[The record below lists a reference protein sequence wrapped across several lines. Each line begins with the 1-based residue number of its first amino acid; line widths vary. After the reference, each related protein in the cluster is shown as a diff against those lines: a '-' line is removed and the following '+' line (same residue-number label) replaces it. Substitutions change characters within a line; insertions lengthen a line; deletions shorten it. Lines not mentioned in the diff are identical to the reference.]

1 MDPVSI
7 GRLTF
12 TPPNDNTYNQHI
24 DTDQD
29 LRADQGDLAEAKNAY
44 EQILADKEEKD
55 KLFIQLFN
63 MTTQSLEKEVA
74 DVHHNWNQVCVLNID
89 PQVDFVM
96 GNKERSR
103 ALELASAVSLWARSK
118 GALILGTRDH
128 HPGNHIS
135 FASTHQVAPNSSCSM
150 PRSEANAHILD
161 RERRDEQ
168 DVPKDMQEVVQA
180 HCIEGTSGAEIHSA
194 FDKRVCHHFEPKGM
208 DPHRDTGSCILDVY
222 GQEASRV
229 IQILQ
234 ANRIQTVV
242 VTGLL
247 SDFCVGNSAMDLA
260 ANNYNVIVPEATTA
274 PYFSNGLKT
283 VEDSFKEFKR
293 GKRRDFIGHSSI
305 NIKKFDFSRFPVG
318 SADNVK
324 LKVLSKDSSD
334 KNYSLYAGIFSLIAF
349 TLFVGYQFFKGT
361 KNISSVGNK

>member
-1 MDPVSI
+1 MDPVRI

-12 TPPNDNTYNQHI
+12 TPPSDNTYNQHI
-24 DTDQD
+24 DTDQN
-29 LRADQGDLAEAKNAY
+29 LRADINHQEDLARAKTACD
-44 EQILADKEEKD
+44 QILAGKGEGD
-55 KLFIQLFN
+55 KLFIQSFTT
-63 MTTQSLEKEVA
+63 TTQSLEKEVA
-74 DVHHNWNQVCVLNID
+74 DIGHSWNQVCVLNID

-96 GNKERSR
+96 GIEERSR

-128 HPGNHIS
+128 HPGNHVS
-135 FASTHQVAPNSSCSM
+135 FASTHQAAPNSLRSM
-150 PRSEANAHILD
+150 PRSDANAHILD
-161 RERRDEQ
+161 RERRDAQ
-168 DVPKDMQEVVQA
+168 DVPKDVQEVVQA

-208 DPHRDTGSCILDVY
+208 DPHSDTGSCILDVY

-229 IQILQ
+229 SQILQ

-283 VEDSFKEFKR
+283 MEDSFKEFKR

-305 NIKKFDFSRFPVG
+305 NIKKVDFSRFPVR
-318 SADNVK
+318 SAENVR

-334 KNYSLYAGIFSLIAF
+334 KNYKLYAGIFALIAF
-349 TLFVGYQFFKGT
+349 NLFVAYQIFKGT
-361 KNISSVGNK
+361 KK